1 MRKGTGKRMDEPAR
15 SEIEALIGK
24 NTLEIWESLA
34 ESIDR
39 LYEMDKYWNKGFG
52 DWVYEYKYRRGGKTL
67 CTFYAKQDV
76 ANLLV
81 ILGKME
87 REKFEQQRGS
97 FSECFLALY
106 DSTKIYYDG
115 KWLWIPI
122 DEKLETEDILRLLK
136 IKRRPNRKEN
146 IILGGAK
153 ADEG

>member
-24 NTLEIWESLA
+24 NTLGIWESLA
-34 ESIDR
+34 ESIDG
-39 LYEMDKYWNKGFG
+39 LYEMDKYWNKGFR

-76 ANLLV
+76 ANFLV

-97 FSECFLALY
+97 FSERFLALY
-106 DSTKIYYDG
+106 DSTASLTPRY
-115 KWLWIPI
+115 
-122 DEKLETEDILRLLK
+122 
-136 IKRRPNRKEN
+136 
-146 IILGGAK
+146 
-153 ADEG
+153 

>member
-1 MRKGTGKRMDEPAR
+1 MDMPAR
-15 SEIEALIGK
+15 DDMEALLGK
-24 NTLEIWESLA
+24 DIAEIWERLA

-97 FSECFLALY
+97 FSERFLALY

-136 IKRRPNRKEN
+136 IKRRPNRK
-146 IILGGAK
+146 
-153 ADEG
+153 

>member
-1 MRKGTGKRMDEPAR
+1 MDKPAK

-24 NTLEIWESLA
+24 NAMGVWEQLETD
-34 ESIDR
+34 IDR
-39 LYEMDKYWNKGFG
+39 VYEMDKYWNKGFG

-97 FSECFLALY
+97 FSERFLALY

-136 IKRRPNRKEN
+136 IKRRPNRK
-146 IILGGAK
+146 
-153 ADEG
+153 

>member
-1 MRKGTGKRMDEPAR
+1 MDMPAR
-15 SEIEALIGK
+15 DDMEALLGK
-24 NTLEIWESLA
+24 DIAEIWERLA
-34 ESIDR
+34 ESIDE

-87 REKFEQQRGS
+87 REKFEQQRGN
-97 FSECFLALY
+97 FSERFLALY

-136 IKRRPNRKEN
+136 IKRRPNRK
-146 IILGGAK
+146 
-153 ADEG
+153 

>member
-24 NTLEIWESLA
+24 NTLGIWESLA

-97 FSECFLALY
+97 FSERFLALY

-136 IKRRPNRKEN
+136 IKRRPNRK
-146 IILGGAK
+146 
-153 ADEG
+153 

>member
-1 MRKGTGKRMDEPAR
+1 MDKPAR

-24 NTLEIWESLA
+24 NTLGIWESLA

-76 ANLLV
+76 ANFLV

-97 FSECFLALY
+97 FSERFLALY

-136 IKRRPNRKEN
+136 IKRRPNRK
-146 IILGGAK
+146 
-153 ADEG
+153 

>member
-24 NTLEIWESLA
+24 NMLGIWESLA

-97 FSECFLALY
+97 FSERFLALY

-136 IKRRPNRKEN
+136 IKRRPNRK
-146 IILGGAK
+146 
-153 ADEG
+153 